1 MNRAYGYIR
10 VSKDPDKEKLSPDIQ
25 RQLIRKYAKKERLE
39 LVEVYGD
46 IDVPS
51 AKITL
56 AGTWARMVDQLGPG
70 DLIITNEVTRLG
82 RDMYE
87 TMTRARELDR
97 LKVEVVS
104 LEGNI
109 ETDRAS
115 GKFLFNVLLAA
126 AQFSNDQMS
135 ERLCAMHAY
144 KAERGEW
151 HGGARPPLGYTFTP
165 GSKRL
170 EVCEPEA
177 EVVREIYR
185 LRDSGWGYHAIVKE
199 MAARGIQGKQGR
211 MNYTSIRSILSNAT
225 YAGKRTHKGQVYEGL
240 HEAIIDQDLWDRVQA
255 RNRLNGKQAGG
266 QRYLLSGMLVCGDCG
281 GRMKHW
287 KTGNGTRRTFMCKDA
302 KDYDAGRMV
311 TVEEHLAER
320 WVLERFFKRVDEKRV
335 EALKARLRKKV
346 PRQESQAEKLRRQFD
361 QVEAS
366 IDRLVADY
374 YDHDEPLLSA
384 DQFRRKNAEL
394 TAKRAGIAA
403 ELRDLQDRG
412 ALDNVVYLDRALSFR
427 DSWEGMTLDEQR
439 EALRMLIEKV
449 IVHPKAD
456 GMKKVDPARLEIVWK

>member
-1 MNRAYGYIR
+1 
-10 VSKDPDKEKLSPDIQ
+10 
-25 RQLIRKYAKKERLE
+25 
-39 LVEVYGD
+39 
-46 IDVPS
+46 
-51 AKITL
+51 
-56 AGTWARMVDQLGPG
+56 
-70 DLIITNEVTRLG
+70 
-82 RDMYE
+82 
-87 TMTRARELDR
+87 
-97 LKVEVVS
+97 
-104 LEGNI
+104 
-109 ETDRAS
+109 
-115 GKFLFNVLLAA
+115 
-126 AQFSNDQMS
+126 
-135 ERLCAMHAY
+135 
-144 KAERGEW
+144 
-151 HGGARPPLGYTFTP
+151 
-165 GSKRL
+165 
-170 EVCEPEA
+170 
-177 EVVREIYR
+177 VVREIYR

-266 QRYLLSGMLVCGDCG
+266 QRYLLSGMLVCGECG

-335 EALKARLRKKV
+335 EALKGRLRKRAPK
-346 PRQESQAEKLRRQFD
+346 QESQAEKLRRQFD
-361 QVEAS
+361 QVEVS
-366 IDRLVADY
+366 IDRLVSDY

-384 DQFRRKNAEL
+384 DQFRKKNAEL

-403 ELRDLQDRG
+403 ELRGLQDRG
-412 ALDNVVYLDRALSFR
+412 ALDNVVYLERALNFR
-427 DSWEGMTLDEQR
+427 SSWEGMTLEEQR
-439 EALRMLIEKV
+439 EALRMMIEKV

-456 GMKKVDPARLEIVWK
+456 GMKKADPSRLEIVWK

>member
-46 IDVPS
+46 VDVPS
-51 AKITL
+51 AKIAL
-56 AGTWARMVDQLGPG
+56 AGTWARMVDQLEPG

-135 ERLCAMHAY
+135 ERLRAMHAY

-151 HGGARPPLGYTFTP
+151 HGGARPPLGYTFIP

-170 EVCEPEA
+170 EVCEQEA

-211 MNYTSIRSILSNAT
+211 MNYTSIRSILTNAT
-225 YAGKRTHKGQVYEGL
+225 YAGKRTHKGQIYKGL

-255 RNRLNGKQAGG
+255 RNRLTGKQAGG

-311 TVEEHLAER
+311 TVEEHLADQ

-335 EALKARLRKKV
+335 EALKGRLRKRAPK
-346 PRQESQAEKLRRQFD
+346 QESQTEKLRRQLA
-361 QVEAS
+361 QVEVS
-366 IDRLVADY
+366 IDRLVSDY

-384 DQFRRKNAEL
+384 DQFRKKNAEL

-403 ELRDLQDRG
+403 ELRGLQDRG
-412 ALDNVVYLDRALSFR
+412 ALDNVVYLERALDFR

-439 EALRMLIEKV
+439 EALRMMIDRI
-449 IVHPKAD
+449 IVHPKRE
-456 GMKKVDPARLEIVWK
+456 GMKKADPSRLEIIWK